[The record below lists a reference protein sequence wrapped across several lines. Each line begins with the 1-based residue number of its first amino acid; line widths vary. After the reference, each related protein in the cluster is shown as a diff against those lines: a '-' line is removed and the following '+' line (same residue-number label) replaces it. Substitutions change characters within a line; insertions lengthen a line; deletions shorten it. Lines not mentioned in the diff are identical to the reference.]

1 MLFGEERLSFFA
13 NTHLEVVC
21 KILKLKNCG
30 NSGSKSHN
38 VHYTVPR
45 VKAKLLNH
53 SSHRFMCCYV
63 LKVTFAMGTL
73 IGIGALTG
81 LGTLIGKR

>member
-1 MLFGEERLSFFA
+1 
-13 NTHLEVVC
+13 
-21 KILKLKNCG
+21 
-30 NSGSKSHN
+30 
-38 VHYTVPR
+38 
-45 VKAKLLNH
+45 
-53 SSHRFMCCYV
+53 MCCYV